1 MTENAP
7 VCPVTEKHIRIA
19 LVGQPNVGKSML
31 INSIS
36 DAHLH
41 VGNFSGVTVEK
52 TEVFFDYEGYHFTVV
67 DLPGTYAFTDY
78 SIEERVTHDFLC
90 NEDYDLIL
98 NVVDSTNLEK
108 NLMLTAELMT
118 MSKKMV
124 LALNMSD
131 EAEKEGIE
139 IDAEYLSR
147 LLGFPAVKVSAAAKT
162 GIETLLEKIIETFE
176 APFTEP
182 KIVFSEAVEE
192 EIEAIENY
200 LDAHKFHAAISN
212 RNIAIN
218 LLQNEKKT
226 YRTLHDNPIWTELQ
240 PMLIEADRH
249 IETHHDTDDVK
260 EVFAEEYAAFVRGV
274 IAETVR
280 YAKKAE
286 EKKSLTE
293 RIDDVL
299 IHPLFGIPIFLFLMW
314 GLFQLTFEFGN
325 IPMEWIDGFF
335 GWFGSVVGATIPNDD
350 VRSLVVD
357 GIISGVG
364 AVVLFT
370 PNIIILFIGIALL
383 ESTGYMSRV
392 AFLLDGIFHKFG
404 LHGQSFIPLVTGFGC
419 SIPAYMS
426 ARILKNDRDRLL
438 TLFIISFMSCG
449 ARLPVYVLFTGA
461 FFSQQVA
468 GNVLFAIYIAGALM
482 GLIAAKVLKMTAF
495 KGPDEPFVMEM
506 PKYRLPSFRLIWHTV
521 LTKTLMYLKKAG
533 TFIAGASMLVWFLS
547 TYPQNDALEREYAAK
562 IEQAWSAEQKQ
573 QLRNVL
579 SEKQLE
585 QSFIG
590 RIGKAMEPVF
600 EPIGLD
606 WKLGVALQAG
616 LAAKEVIVSTLGVLY
631 SVGEG
636 VGETDRSLMNA
647 IREHIPFASA
657 VSFIV
662 VIMIY
667 LPCLAASVVFTREAG
682 GFRYFVYLFLFTMV
696 TAYVMAFLAWHLT
709 LWITGV
715 PAVLPS

>member
-1 MTENAP
+1 MPETAP
-7 VCPVTEKHIRIA
+7 ACPVTEKHIRVA

-31 INSIS
+31 LNAIGH
-36 DAHLH
+36 ARLH

-90 NEDYDLIL
+90 NEEYDLIL

-108 NLMLTAELMT
+108 NLQLTAELMT

-131 EAEKEGIE
+131 EAQKEGIE
-139 IDAEYLSR
+139 IDADYLSQ
-147 LLGFPAVKVSAAAKT
+147 LLGFPAVQVSAATKT
-162 GIETLLEKIIETFE
+162 GIDALLLAMIETFE
-176 APFTEP
+176 RPYQEP
-182 KIVFSEAVEE
+182 KLVFSEAVEE
-192 EIEAIENY
+192 EIEIIENY
-200 LDAHKFHAAISN
+200 LDAHRFRAAISN
-212 RNIAIN
+212 RNIAVN
-218 LLQNEKKT
+218 LLQNETKT
-226 YRTLHDNPIWTELQ
+226 YRVLHDLPLWTELQ
-240 PMLIEADRH
+240 PILIEAEKH
-249 IETHHDTDDVK
+249 IETHHDTDDIK
-260 EVFAEEYAAFVRGV
+260 EVFAEEYAAFVRGI
-274 IAETVR
+274 IAETVH
-280 YAKKAE
+280 YGKKAA

-299 IHPLFGIPIFLFLMW
+299 IHPVFGIPIFLFLMW
-314 GLFQLTFEFGN
+314 GLFQLTFEVGN
-325 IPMEWIDGFF
+325 IPMEWIDAFF
-335 GWFGSVVGATIPNDD
+335 GWLGDVVGNTITNDE

-438 TLFIISFMSCG
+438 TLFIIGFMSCG

-461 FFSQQVA
+461 FFSQAVA
-468 GNVLFAIYIAGALM
+468 GNVLFGIYISGALL
-482 GLIAAKVLKMTAF
+482 GLLAAKVLKMTAF
-495 KGPDEPFVMEM
+495 RGVDEPFVMEM
-506 PKYRLPSFRLIWHTV
+506 PKYRLPSLKLIWHTV
-521 LTKTLMYLKKAG
+521 LSKTLMYLKKAG

-547 TYPQNDALEREYAAK
+547 TYPHSDAIEASYTAK
-562 IEQAWSAEQKQ
+562 IEHAADTAQQERLQTQADAA
-573 QLRNVL
+573 
-579 SEKQLE
+579 QLE
-585 QSFIG
+585 QSFLG
-590 RIGKAMEPVF
+590 RIGKAIEPAF
-600 EPIGLD
+600 TPIGLD
-606 WKLGVALQAG
+606 WKLAVALQAG
-616 LAAKEVIVSTLGVLY
+616 LAAKEVVVSTLGVLY
-631 SVGEG
+631 AVGEG
-636 VGETDRSLMNA
+636 AAETDKSLVNA
-647 IREHIPFASA
+647 IRRHIPFASA

-682 GFRYFVYLFLFTMV
+682 GIKYFIYLFVFTTV
-696 TAYVMAFLAWHLT
+696 TAYVLAFIAYHVTLLLT
-709 LWITGV
+709 GA
-715 PAVLPS
+715 PAVLPT